1 MNEVLASISILDNI
15 MIIVFSYLIGIVGIC
30 LASSYKVLI
39 NIFLDLTFIGLILLG
54 SVSVGL
60 LLIRL
65 HNLNILHLNIL
76 N

>member
-1 MNEVLASISILDNI
+1 MNELLANISILDNI
-15 MIIVFSYLIGIVGIC
+15 VIIIFCCILLGLCS
-30 LASSYKVLI
+30 AQSYKVLT

-54 SVSVGL
+54 SVSVGF

-65 HNLNILHLNIL
+65 HTLNILHLNIL

>member
-1 MNEVLASISILDNI
+1 MNEILANISILDNI
-15 MIIVFSYLIGIVGIC
+15 VIIVFCYLIGIVGIC
-30 LASSYKVLI
+30 SASSYKVLT

-65 HNLNILHLNIL
+65 HNLNVLHLNIL

>member
-30 LASSYKVLI
+30 STSSYKVLI

-65 HNLNILHLNIL
+65 HTLNILHLNIL

>member
-30 LASSYKVLI
+30 SASSYKVLI

-65 HNLNILHLNIL
+65 HNLNVLHLNIL